1 MRRLKAQSIGEYSIC
16 VAVIILSLIT
26 IQYYLRRGLQGRY
39 ADLVDHTTAQ
49 ISTYSQYEPYYLE
62 SYYDRYQEDV
72 EQEHMG
78 EGKVVKEKV
87 SDISAIEA
95 GGYERQIVGKKDR
108 DDLWEGSSE

>member
-49 ISTYSQYEPYYLE
+49 ISTYSQYEPYYL
-62 SYYDRYQEDV
+62 SSDGTTTDSTTDR
-72 EQEHMG
+72 EQYSDG
-78 EGKVVKEKV
+78 GVV
-87 SDISAIEA
+87 
-95 GGYERQIVGKKDR
+95 DR
-108 DDLWEGSSE
+108 SVTSTGTATRDQTFGW